1 MGVGFRA
8 VGSACHQV
16 FSHLTLSCGA
26 NVLAMLLSLPIVV
39 ALIVVAF
46 ALHSLSVL
54 PLGLVVL
61 VGVLP
66 NPACLGLHTIA
77 RELARGRGAAFGEQW
92 PAFRA
97 YWRVGVRAW
106 LIGAAVT
113 AVLALNVVFYAA
125 QVTNPGSRL
134 HAVAAPL
141 FLIWALLLL
150 FWLGT
155 HLYVA
160 PLLLAQVE
168 PRALLAYRNAVVL
181 MLSRPVASW
190 TAIVIWLGA
199 LVFTSA
205 TALATVIGL
214 ALAASIQ
221 QNTFRLLL
229 PDALPSATDPASS
242 VRSASP

>member
-1 MGVGFRA
+1 MRLGFRA

-16 FSHLTLSCGA
+16 FSHLTLSFGG

-46 ALHSLSVL
+46 VVHSLSVV
-54 PLGLVVL
+54 PLGIAVL

-66 NPACLGLHTIA
+66 NPACLGLQTIA
-77 RELARGRGAAFGEQW
+77 RELARGHGAEFGEQW
-92 PAFRA
+92 EAFRA
-97 YWRVGVRAW
+97 YWRVGLRAW

-125 QVTNPGSRL
+125 QVTNSGSRL

-168 PRALLAYRNAVVL
+168 PRALLAYRNAAVM

-190 TAIVIWLGA
+190 TVIVIWLGV

-214 ALAASIQ
+214 AVAASIQ

-229 PDALPSATDPASS
+229 PNAQPAQG
-242 VRSASP
+242 